1 MLDSKMAVQNVALLV
16 FLFPVV
22 ISMAF
27 GVFVLSDALT
37 QPDRELNMWQ
47 FGEFKLPTQTGNKEI
62 QIQGLLKEYSASMPI
77 EVKISVSNPEFDCGD
92 LYITIYDTKSSPKQ
106 VILQNGFF
114 SQCFLEGNLAL
125 PVDDT
130 FSEKIDT
137 PGEYEIV
144 VEMNDKN
151 YEKGITT
158 TAKFKVQ

>member
-1 MLDSKMAVQNVALLV
+1 MLDSKMAVQNTALLV

-22 ISMAF
+22 ASMGF
-27 GVFVLSDALT
+27 GAFVLSDVLT

-47 FGEFKLPTQTGNKEI
+47 FGEFKLPTPASEEI
-62 QIQGLLKEYSASMPI
+62 QIQGLLKEYSVSMPI
-77 EVKISVSNPEFDCGD
+77 EVKISVSNSEFDCGD
-92 LYITIYDTKSSPKQ
+92 LYITIYDAKSSQ

-125 PVDDT
+125 PIDDT

-137 PGEYEIV
+137 LGEYEMV